1 MKTMVY
7 PTTTKEFK
15 AIVASVPD
23 DWKMSAYYSGLESIR
38 IRFFNPKTNDY
49 EIEIVL

>member
-1 MKTMVY
+1 MKTVIY
-7 PTTTKEFK
+7 PTITKEFK

-23 DWKMSAYYSGLESIR
+23 DWKMNAYYNRLESIR
-38 IRFFNPKTNDY
+38 IRFFNPETNDY